1 MAADGPGVP
10 GMSESLPL
18 SGPVI
23 RRESGSGA
31 RVHRFGPTER
41 RLHWVHAGAFMTML
55 GTGLVLYLPFLAQ
68 AFSAR
73 PAMKA
78 LHLAAA
84 VVWLTALALMPLL
97 GDRRALRRTRRDLE
111 RFDADD
117 LRWLR
122 SRGGGRAAVPQ
133 GRFNAGQKI
142 HAVLQA
148 ALSMLFVVSGTLLW
162 LGERNTDLR
171 LPGTL
176 ALHDMAMFVAGTFV
190 AGHVYMASLP
200 QHREALEASISG
212 TVPAEYAMRH
222 HPKWQ
227 PEPVGLAAPHSSR
240 GPGAARLALAVVVV
254 LLGLIATVALVR
266 DVFHGDDARPA
277 VVQPVAPPA

>member
-1 MAADGPGVP
+1 
-10 GMSESLPL
+10 MSDTLPL
-18 SGPVI
+18 TAPVV
-23 RRESGSGA
+23 RQDPGSEA
-31 RVHRFGPTER
+31 RVHRFGLTER
-41 RLHWVHAGAFMTML
+41 RLHWVHAGSFMAML

-73 PAMKA
+73 PTMKA

-97 GDRRALRRTRRDLE
+97 GDRPALRRTRRDLE
-111 RFDADD
+111 RFDGED

-122 SRGGGRAAVPQ
+122 ARGRRTAVPQ

-142 HAVLQA
+142 HAVAQA
-148 ALSMLFVVSGTLLW
+148 ALSVLFVVSGSLLW

-176 ALHDMAMFVAGTFV
+176 ALHDMAMLVAGIFV
-190 AGHVYMASLP
+190 AGHVYMAFLP
-200 QHREALEASISG
+200 QHRGALEASISG
-212 TVPAEYAMRH
+212 TVPADYAARH
-222 HPKWQ
+222 HSKWRA
-227 PEPVGLAAPHSSR
+227 PAVPPVDAQTRR
-240 GPGAARLALAVVVV
+240 GPGRARLALAVVVV